1 MNDPQCGNT
10 RPPWEGG
17 GEGIPRTQPAGQ
29 LTYKKKIINF
39 VFPCGHIPRHTE
51 FSRPSRTRGAPQ
63 GNPGWTPGRTLLDP
77 CLPDTAPNDLK
88 FKVIS

>member
-1 MNDPQCGNT
+1 MTHNVETPDRHGK
-10 RPPWEGG
+10 GG

-63 GNPGWTPGRTLLDP
+63 GNPGWTPGRTLLKY
-77 CLPDTAPNDLK
+77 NY
-88 FKVIS
+88 I